1 MIKLSIQ
8 QMITIFLFF
17 LFGSVM
23 IDSLLRKI
31 NQIERSSNRVSFRER
46 PEFIFYN
53 DMPYRYPRRS
63 IDINLPQINVSAPP
77 TTAPTTAPDTSG
89 DEALARSIARSLDGE
104 IGTEEFHRRRRE
116 SRDESGSD
124 DATATSDGGPEIVG
138 GIRRKRRDREGFTNN
153 IEGYSG
159 SSSLMGSPF

>member
-8 QMITIFLFF
+8 QMTAIFLFF

-31 NQIERSSNRVSFRER
+31 NQIERSSNNRVAFRER
-46 PEFIFYN
+46 PEFIFYD
-53 DMPYRYPRRS
+53 DMPSYRYPRRS

-89 DEALARSIARSLDGE
+89 DEDLARSIARSLGGE
-104 IGTEEFHRRRRE
+104 FGTKDFGGG
-116 SRDESGSD
+116 SGAAGSGA
-124 DATATSDGGPEIVG
+124 ATTTAGGPAIVG
-138 GIRRKRRDREGFTNN
+138 GVLRKGRNREGFTNN

-159 SSSLMGSPF
+159 SSSLMGSSI